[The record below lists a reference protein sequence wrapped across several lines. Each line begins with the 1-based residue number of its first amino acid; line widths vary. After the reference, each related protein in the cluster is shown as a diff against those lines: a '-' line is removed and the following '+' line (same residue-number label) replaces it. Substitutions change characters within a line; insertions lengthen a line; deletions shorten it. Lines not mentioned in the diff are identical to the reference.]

1 MSILV
6 FKKTVSRKRE
16 KNNKKKKAKKLMKS
30 LKRN

>member
-30 LKRN
+30 LKRK